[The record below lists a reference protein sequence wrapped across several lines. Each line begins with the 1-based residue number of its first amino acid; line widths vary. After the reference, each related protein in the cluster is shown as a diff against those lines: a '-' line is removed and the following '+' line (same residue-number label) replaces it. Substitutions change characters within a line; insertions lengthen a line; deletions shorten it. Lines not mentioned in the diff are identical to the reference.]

1 MPQQSLIFVLSL
13 NDRPKELTFPI
24 NDCSSNRASLSS
36 RPDFKSRFVTAWITL
51 LSAVTRAPARG
62 CKHRSDGMESL
73 ALGRAQGAADI
84 YGFIQTSSTQ
94 GTFPSTYLKIGRG
107 VISCRPVL
115 RLPAEISAIDP
126 HPVEDD
132 RQFSGHRNRRLAMTL
147 GFHEFDA
154 PGFKRRPFAVA
165 GDQGMG
171 CDV

>member
-1 MPQQSLIFVLSL
+1 MT
-13 NDRPKELTFPI
+13 D
-24 NDCSSNRASLSS
+24 DCSSNRATLSS
-36 RPDFKSRFVTAWITL
+36 PPCFRSRFVTAWITL

-73 ALGRAQGAADI
+73 ASGRARGAADI

-94 GTFPSTYLKIGRG
+94 GTFPSETLKIRRG

-132 RQFSGHRNRRLAMTL
+132 RQFSGHRNRRFAMTL

-154 PGFKRRPFAVA
+154 PGFKRRPFAVT
-165 GDQGMG
+165 GDQRVRR
-171 CDV
+171 DV